1 MGLKKFFK
9 SLVMLAIVSGLCL
22 PTYQYAA
29 AETTSELCTTLGQV
43 VKINGKSYTC
53 LGVLKEGAVPTPSST
68 ASPTSKPVTPK
79 PIPSAAAA
87 CTKVGEMRTAPNII
101 YRCGVS
107 GKKLVWQRLSVE
119 SQKIP
124 EDQLYK
130 APPPLKTQATLVVT
144 AGVKSSTVG
153 IPISLQV
160 KGGAGAGAVSFIP
173 SGVGC
178 YVLGNNLFA
187 ANAGL
192 CGVIAQKE
200 SDGIYNVSYSSYV
213 SFNFTGQA
221 ASGLIIA
228 NTNLNNA
235 VSTPVNLITTGGN
248 GNPVIKFATSSPN
261 CKIANNVLTASQIT
275 TCYVVAIQ
283 NQFAAYALVTSATI
297 GFTFASDQSVFRIT
311 TPQSTTKIGS
321 IISLATQGGSG
332 DGAVSYQINNA
343 KCLLAGNT
351 LTATTP
357 TSCAVVAKKA
367 SDGKFNEAFSNY
379 VVFNFTQLDPV
390 AQAPLIVS
398 ISSKTLD
405 VGQSATVSIKGG
417 NGSGLVTY
425 TVSGAGCSLKGTV
438 VTASAA
444 TSCAVYAKK
453 AGDKEYLVAVSNY
466 VVVTFL
472 KVATFS
478 IANTVTTGVINSR
491 ILLSTIANT
500 GGVVSYSV
508 QSGNC
513 SLIGSYLT
521 STSVTSCSVVA
532 LLKSNTANVKTI
544 TSPPVT
550 FSFILTKGPLAISN
564 TSLVNA
570 VGATIELTSSGGNG
584 NPVSYA
590 ITSTNQGTCQLSDNR
605 LKATSPT
612 SCSIYAL
619 QKATTEASNIL
630 SSPVLFRFAY
640 PTAKISQKSL
650 ILESSTVTSVAFKS
664 IPLVAR
670 GGSTTADISFTVT
683 GNNCS
688 IVGNSVVASEASTCA
703 VIASREG
710 DSTYNKVYAQ
720 YVLFTFN
727 YATQPD
733 FTIKNDSSALNAGE
747 TVTVTTQGGAGKG
760 SVVLKETTGNSNCR
774 IDQAASTVSSS
785 VATTCRI
792 IAEKSSD
799 KAYLPATSQSVVFTF
814 NFRRP

>member
-1 MGLKKFFK
+1 MGLKRFFN
-9 SLVMLAIVSGLCL
+9 SVVMLAIFGGLCL
-22 PTYQYAA
+22 PTYSYAVGGN
-29 AETTSELCTTLGQV
+29 TNELCTTIGQV

-53 LGVLKEGAVPTPSST
+53 LGVLKEGSVPTPGST

-119 SQKIP
+119 SQRIP
-124 EDQLYK
+124 DDQFYK
-130 APPPLKTQATLVVT
+130 APPPLKTQGTLVV
-144 AGVKSSTVG
+144 AANVKSSTVG
-153 IPISLQV
+153 VPINLQTR
-160 KGGAGAGAVSFIP
+160 GGSGTGAVSFIP

-390 AQAPLIVS
+390 AQAPLVLS

-405 VGQSATVSIKGG
+405 VGQPATVSIVG
-417 NGSGLVTY
+417 GSGTGTVTY
-425 TVSGAGCSLKGTV
+425 TVSGAGCSLKATI
-438 VTASAA
+438 VTATAA
-444 TSCAVYAKK
+444 TSCAIYAKK
-453 AGDKEYLVAVSNY
+453 AGDKDYLVAVSNY
-466 VVVTFL
+466 VTVTFL

-491 ILLSTIANT
+491 IPLFTVGNA

-508 QSGNC
+508 QSGEC
-513 SLIGSYLT
+513 SLIGSFLT

-564 TSLVNA
+564 TKVANT
-570 VGATIELTSSGGNG
+570 VGETIELTTTGGNG

-590 ITSTNQGTCQLSDNR
+590 ITSTNQGTCQLSENK
-605 LKATSPT
+605 LKASTPT
-612 SCSIYAL
+612 ICSIYAL
-619 QKATTEASNIL
+619 QKATTGTDNVL
-630 SSPVLFRFAY
+630 SSAVSFSFAY
-640 PTAKISQKSL
+640 AAAKINQAPL
-650 ILESSTVTSVAFKS
+650 VIESSTVTSVAFNS

-670 GGSTTADISFTVT
+670 GGSTTSDVIFTVT
-683 GNNCS
+683 GRACS
-688 IVGNSVVASEASTCA
+688 IVGNSVVATEASTCA
-703 VIASREG
+703 VVASREG
-710 DSTYNKVYAQ
+710 DSKFNKVYAT

-733 FTIKNDSSALNAGE
+733 FTIKNESSALNAGE
-747 TVTVTTQGGAGKG
+747 TVTVTTQGGAGNG
-760 SVVLKETTGNSNCR
+760 AVTLKETSGNSNCR
-774 IDQAASTVSSS
+774 IDQAASTVYSS

>member
-9 SLVMLAIVSGLCL
+9 SLVMLTIFGGLCL
-22 PTYQYAA
+22 PNYSIAY
-29 AETTSELCTTLGQV
+29 AETTSELCTTIGQV

-68 ASPTSKPVTPK
+68 ASPTGKPVAPK

-107 GKKLVWQRLSVE
+107 GKKLIWQRLSVE

-124 EDQLYK
+124 ENQLYK
-130 APPPLKTQATLVVT
+130 APPPLKTQAALVVT
-144 AGVKSSTVG
+144 TNAKSSTVG
-153 IPISLQV
+153 VPISLQT
-160 KGGAGAGAVSFIP
+160 KGGDGAGAVSFIP
-173 SGVGC
+173 SGTGC

-187 ANAGL
+187 GNAGP

-200 SDGIYNVSYSSYV
+200 SDGIYNVAYSSYV
-213 SFNFTGQA
+213 SFNFTGQSA
-221 ASGLIIA
+221 NGLIIS
-228 NTNLNNA
+228 NTNLNNPVA
-235 VSTPVNLITTGGN
+235 TPVNLITTGGN
-248 GNPVIKFATSSPN
+248 GNPAIKFSTSTPN
-261 CKIANNVLTASQIT
+261 CKIENNVLTASQIT

-283 NQFAAYALVTSATI
+283 NQFAAYALVSSAAV
-297 GFTFASDQSVFRIT
+297 GFTFASDQSVFRIS

-321 IISLATQGGSG
+321 IVTLATQGGSG

-343 KCLLAGNT
+343 KCELNGNT

-367 SDGKFNEAFSNY
+367 SDGKFKETFSNY

-390 AQAPLIVS
+390 EQVPIVLS

-405 VGQSATVSIKGG
+405 VGQSATVSISG
-417 NGSGLVTY
+417 GSGTGAITY
-425 TVSGAGCSLKGTV
+425 TVSGAGCSLNAMI
-438 VTASAA
+438 VTATAA
-444 TSCAVYAKK
+444 TSCAIYAKK
-453 AGDKEYLVAVSNY
+453 AGDKEYLLAVSNY

-491 ILLSTIANT
+491 IPLATVGNA

-508 QSGNC
+508 QSGEC
-513 SLIGSYLT
+513 TLVGSSLT
-521 STSVTSCSVVA
+521 ATSVTSCSVVA

-550 FSFILTKGPLAISN
+550 FSFILTTGPLVISN
-564 TSLVNA
+564 TKVANT
-570 VGATIELTSSGGNG
+570 VGETIELTTSGGNG

-590 ITSTNQGTCQLSDNR
+590 ITSTNQGACQLSENR
-605 LKATSPT
+605 LKASTPT
-612 SCSIYAL
+612 NCSIYAF
-619 QKATTEASNIL
+619 QKATTGNDNVL
-630 SSPVLFRFAY
+630 STPVSFSFAY
-640 PTAKISQKSL
+640 AAAKISQAPL
-650 ILESSTVTSVAFKS
+650 VIESSTVTSVAFQS
-664 IPLVAR
+664 IPLIVR
-670 GGSTTADISFTVT
+670 GGSTTENVAFTVT
-683 GNNCS
+683 GRACS
-688 IVGNSVVASEASTCA
+688 IVGNSVVATEASTCA
-703 VIASREG
+703 VVASREG
-710 DSTYNKVYAQ
+710 DSKFNKVYAT

-733 FTIKNDSSALNAGE
+733 FTIKNESSVLNAGE
-747 TVTVTTQGGAGKG
+747 TLTVTTQGGAGSG
-760 SVVLKETTGNSNCR
+760 TITLKETSGNSNCR

-792 IAEKSSD
+792 IALKSSD
-799 KAYLPATSQSVVFTF
+799 KAYLSATSQSVIFTF